1 MLEIM
6 SGKFVELWIT
16 VLGRLM
22 WGERMKMTSEF
33 DFTLTFAVPGS
44 ISTEVLETQLF
55 EAGCDDAI
63 IGLGQKG
70 RLALN
75 FSREAESAEA
85 AVMTAFRDVKIAVPE
100 AKLVEAGPDLV
111 GISDMARLLAF
122 SRQNMRKLIQTNLV
136 SFPLPLHEGAAAIW
150 HLADVLSWFS
160 QSQKR
165 DIPYDLMS
173 VAQVTMSVN
182 LAREADR
189 VDPGVSAQM
198 KDIA

>member
-1 MLEIM
+1 
-6 SGKFVELWIT
+6 
-16 VLGRLM
+16 
-22 WGERMKMTSEF
+22 MKVTSDF
-33 DFTLTFAVPGS
+33 DFTLTFAVPELIDS
-44 ISTEVLETQLF
+44 ETLEARLF

-75 FSREAESAEA
+75 LSREAESAEA
-85 AVMTAFRDVKIAVPE
+85 ALMTALRDVKMAVPE

-111 GISDMARLLAF
+111 GISEMARLLAF
-122 SRQNMRKLIQTNLV
+122 SRQNMRKLIQTNLA
-136 SFPLPLHEGAAAIW
+136 SFPLPIHEGAAGIW

-160 QSQKR
+160 DRQKR
-165 DIPYDLMS
+165 DIPHDLMS
-173 VAQVTMSVN
+173 VAQVAMSVN

-189 VDPGVSAQM
+189 VDPGVSAQL